1 MKKIILAV
9 MLIAATFSAKAWHHL
24 CDKGVLLA
32 AAQNYTPET
41 RQLVQKYVGEDMSK
55 GAYYLAEVEL
65 QNLIDTFLDMK
76 DWAKGYVWVNG
87 HLLGRYW
94 NVGPQE
100 RLYCPGEFLKQGT
113 NTIEILDLFM
123 TTDTPPAISGKAERN
138 MEVHKETKSLNN
150 QW

>member
-41 RQLVQKYVGEDMSK
+41 RQLVLKYVGEDMSK

-65 QNLIDTFLDMK
+65 QNPIDKTS
-76 DWAKGYVWVNG
+76 V
-87 HLLGRYW
+87 HQLL
-94 NVGPQE
+94 
-100 RLYCPGEFLKQGT
+100 
-113 NTIEILDLFM
+113 
-123 TTDTPPAISGKAERN
+123 SG
-138 MEVHKETKSLNN
+138 
-150 QW
+150 